1 MTQQTHVDEQY
12 VIARIMLMPFILNA
26 TCGNLAFHSYML
38 KPAVQAFVT
47 SVGAT
52 EIILLLQRKANV
64 KECSFSAFEVTL
76 LKKLLK
82 SVF

>member
-1 MTQQTHVDEQY
+1 
-12 VIARIMLMPFILNA
+12 
-26 TCGNLAFHSYML
+26 ML